1 MNLGD
6 ALGHYVSSHQGQL
19 SKEAQVELHRFVRW
33 GGLDR
38 DTQEL
43 KTHEVSDYTSTLAI
57 SGGNVLDRLT
67 SIKAFLSFLKKEQL
81 VTYKLAGYARL
92 PRTKSAVQPQR
103 REDEPVHLTL
113 EGYNSIQ
120 SELGRL
126 KSQRSEL
133 SEDIRIAAADKDV
146 RENAPLEAA
155 RERQGHAESR
165 IREIEHRLR
174 HAVVLKENE
183 GTTTHIGLGHR
194 ILLHNSLTG
203 KEISY
208 TLVDSA
214 EADPL
219 RGRLSVASPVG
230 KALLGR
236 AAGQDIRV
244 MAPKGD
250 LLYHIV
256 EIE

>member
-1 MNLGD
+1 LNLGD

-19 SKEAQVELHRFVRW
+19 SQEAQVELHRFVRW

-38 DTQEL
+38 DAQEL
-43 KTHEVSDYTSTLAI
+43 KTHEVSDYSAALAV
-57 SGGNVLDRLT
+57 SGGNVLDSLT
-67 SIKAFLSFLKKEQL
+67 SIKKFLSFLKKEQL
-81 VTYKLAGYARL
+81 VSYRLAGYARL
-92 PRTKSAVQPQR
+92 PRTKSAVQLR
-103 REDEPVHLTL
+103 KREDEPIHLTL

-126 KSQRSEL
+126 KSQRPEI
-133 SEDIRIAAADKDV
+133 SEDIRRAAADKDV
-146 RENAPLEAA
+146 RENAPLDAA

-174 HAVVLKENE
+174 HAVVLEEN
-183 GTTTHIGLGHR
+183 GRTATHIGLGHK

-203 KEISY
+203 KDVSY
-208 TLVDSA
+208 TLVDPA

-219 RGRLSVASPVG
+219 RGRISVASPVG
-230 KALLGR
+230 KALLGQ

-244 MAPKGD
+244 VAPKGD